1 MCRRV
6 KASVGSSGFVPEKD
20 MGGKLRGESA
30 NASEIWR
37 GVFAVARR
45 QRSGRL
51 AGAMKPK
58 PRAVLIAGLAVAGVW
73 LIAWGGFRLA
83 ESSRMT
89 AEKVRTYVGSIDLSQ
104 LSGDARA
111 RAIRGLSDRLN
122 RLSLEERRRVRLERQ
137 WARWLEQ
144 MTETEKGEFIEAT
157 LPTGFKQMLVS
168 FEQMPEQNRKVAIDD
183 AVKRLRETR
192 AAMEQDGQLPAEA
205 LTNAPPALSE
215 ELQEKM
221 VKLGLKTY
229 YSESSAQ
236 TKAELA
242 PLLEEIQRSMES
254 GRFLRGRRPHD

>member
-1 MCRRV
+1 M
-6 KASVGSSGFVPEKD
+6 
-20 MGGKLRGESA
+20 
-30 NASEIWR
+30 N
-37 GVFAVARR
+37 
-45 QRSGRL
+45 
-51 AGAMKPK
+51 PK
-58 PRAVLIAGLAVAGVW
+58 PRAVLIAVLVVAGVW

-89 AEKVRTYVGSIDLSQ
+89 AEKVRAYVGSIDLSR
-104 LSGDARA
+104 LAGDARA
-111 RAIRGLSDRLN
+111 RAIRGLCDRLN
-122 RLSLEERRRVRLERQ
+122 RLSLEERRRVRLEGQ
-137 WARWLEQ
+137 WGRWFEQ
-144 MTETEKGEFIEAT
+144 MTETEKGEFVEAT
-157 LPTGFKQMLVS
+157 LPTGFRQMLAS
-168 FEQMPEQNRKVAIDD
+168 FEELPEPNRKVAIDE

-192 AAMEQDGQLPAEA
+192 AAMEQEGELPVEA

-242 PLLEEIQRSMES
+242 PLLEEIQRAMES